1 MKPYIKEKEQRLNT
15 LSRKMKTNPKQT
27 ELLERKIPE
36 FKKLYCLNEMIRRFE
51 LKNITIEIIQNKE

>member
-1 MKPYIKEKEQRLNT
+1 MECHQGPATNLIGVPERTDGGEREVFEDT
-15 LSRKMKTNPKQT
+15 L
-27 ELLERKIPE
+27 